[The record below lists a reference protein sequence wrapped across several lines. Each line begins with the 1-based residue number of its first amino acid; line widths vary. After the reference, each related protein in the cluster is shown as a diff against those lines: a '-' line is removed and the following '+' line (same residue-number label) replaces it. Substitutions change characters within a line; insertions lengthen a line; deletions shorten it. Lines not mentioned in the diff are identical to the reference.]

1 MMKVLVSG
9 FLAIFCCVTS
19 AHAADLTAFTDAQ
32 IQAMDTACGP
42 HQKPA
47 TCATVPSANNR
58 LPRCASNYIPDYA
71 PGYENCGR
79 VHGEFLD
86 RQARA
91 AADLTKKQQ
100 QADSAAKNAARSIDQ
115 WLTGMMK

>member
-79 VHGEFLD
+79 MHSEFLA
-86 RQARA
+86 RQERA
-91 AADLTKKQQ
+91 AAAELAKKQQ
-100 QADSAAKNAARSIDQ
+100 ADGAAKTQQQNIDQ